1 LIFHRE
7 IPVKS
12 NLSSR
17 TVPKLLADESGGE
30 VLEYA
35 LILGLVSIAAIVTIG
50 AFGTKLLAR
59 WGSINSSM

>member
-1 LIFHRE
+1 MKNLLTLRRIVSALITHE
-7 IPVKS
+7 
-12 NLSSR
+12 
-17 TVPKLLADESGGE
+17 DGGE
-30 VLEYA
+30 VLEYS